1 MNKRAL
7 SNIMRAI
14 YGCRQYYTCSFKAKA
29 LADARYIPK
38 RSQRIKN
45 KRRRKNNVKN

>member
-7 SNIMRAI
+7 SNIMSAI
-14 YGCRQYYTCSFKAKA
+14 YACSQYYTCSFKEKA
-29 LADARYIPK
+29 VADARYIPK

-45 KRRRKNNVKN
+45 KRRRLRK

>member
-7 SNIMRAI
+7 LNIMSAM
-14 YGCRQYYTCSFKAKA
+14 YACSQYYTCSFKEKA
-29 LADARYIPK
+29 VADARYIPK

-45 KRRRKNNVKN
+45 KRRGKQC

>member
-7 SNIMRAI
+7 SNIMSAI
-14 YGCRQYYTCSFKAKA
+14 YACSQYYTCSFKEKA
-29 LADARYIPK
+29 IADARYIPK

-45 KRRRKNNVKN
+45 KRRRLRK